1 MADMPKPEGS
11 LCIHCLSATCCGER
25 LREQLEA
32 ARRCIEAADDLPAI
46 DITMNMRE
54 RSRRYED
61 ARSEFD
67 RVMGKNGSEG
77 SKQP

>member
-32 ARRCIEAADDLPAI
+32 ARRCVEAATNCLHHPSPIMSARACQLETFD
-46 DITMNMRE
+46 E
-54 RSRRYED
+54 

-67 RVMGKNGSEG
+67 RVMGKGE
-77 SKQP
+77 KQ